1 MDDLMPWSQQA
12 EDAIIGGLLLE
23 NKRWDAISHL
33 LIAEHFYSQANAKT
47 FAAISSLITSEKPA
61 DVITVNEQL
70 KFQNDDGYI
79 DLYALADL
87 ASQSYVPSERSM
99 ESYAQQIIDKHLQRG
114 LLAASDAVR
123 SLAIQHGLKI
133 EERISQSQAQL
144 AAIQPLGGK
153 NQPLSIQSHIPAFL
167 ERLDDLNTGTVEPGI
182 STGFTMLDSL
192 MGGGFKSGKQII
204 VAARPSVG
212 KSSFA
217 EQLCINI
224 AQSGHGVAF
233 LSQEMSGQELTERAV
248 ANIGRIR
255 LDNIQT
261 GKLEDHEW
269 GRLTDAMEAIKNL
282 PMFFDDQPSLTLF
295 DIQSKAR
302 ALKRSHNIKVLV
314 IDYIQLC
321 SGVKD
326 SSRHHQIEEL
336 SRGLKG
342 LAKQLEITIITLS
355 QLNREVEKRTSGKPV
370 LSDLKESGS
379 IEEDADVVMLL
390 SRNTQN
396 PQIIHCDMPK
406 NRQGKVGHLT
416 LNFDGSMQRW
426 DQTTSVIEFKS
437 TIRKHYSEDL

>member
-1 MDDLMPWSQQA
+1 
-12 EDAIIGGLLLE
+12 
-23 NKRWDAISHL
+23 
-33 LIAEHFYSQANAKT
+33 
-47 FAAISSLITSEKPA
+47 
-61 DVITVNEQL
+61 
-70 KFQNDDGYI
+70 
-79 DLYALADL
+79 
-87 ASQSYVPSERSM
+87 
-99 ESYAQQIIDKHLQRG
+99 
-114 LLAASDAVR
+114 
-123 SLAIQHGLKI
+123 
-133 EERISQSQAQL
+133 
-144 AAIQPLGGK
+144 
-153 NQPLSIQSHIPAFL
+153 L
-167 ERLDDLNTGTVEPGI
+167 ERLDDLNTGKVEPGI
-182 STGFTMLDSL
+182 STGFTMLDTL

-282 PMFFDDQPSLTLF
+282 PMYFDDQPSLTLF

-355 QLNREVEKRTSGKPV
+355 QLNREVEKRTIGKPV
-370 LSDLKESGS
+370 LSDLKE
-379 IEEDADVVMLL
+379 
-390 SRNTQN
+390 
-396 PQIIHCDMPK
+396 
-406 NRQGKVGHLT
+406 
-416 LNFDGSMQRW
+416 
-426 DQTTSVIEFKS
+426 
-437 TIRKHYSEDL
+437 